1 MFDDVRR
8 QDSDYYGSQYNYGH
22 GQNHY
27 PGYNKYGQPQA
38 YSYEHSSSPANAGT
52 FSREGLTDEQV
63 PLNLRRHNKRRHLVL
78 HSAALLLILLVVLLL
93 DLDKDRVFSNI
104 LLTRATMI
112 PAKCLVPVRL
122 CKEVVLAPRSTAC
135 PVSKAGCLPHLNT
148 RINRRSEDILNTVG
162 WEM

>member
-1 MFDDVRR
+1 MAVSTTTVMVRIITR
-8 QDSDYYGSQYNYGH
+8 AIINMVSLRLTLTSTLH
-22 GQNHY
+22 L
-27 PGYNKYGQPQA
+27 QPTPVLSA
-38 YSYEHSSSPANAGT
+38 V
-52 FSREGLTDEQV
+52 RGLTDEQV